1 MSKLIFHRDFT
12 VRVKGEDVII
22 KKGINKIE
30 PESSV
35 KRWLK
40 RGCELYSDKEE
51 ADAKAKAK
59 ADAEEKSKIEAE
71 EKAKAEAEEKE
82 KSDAEAKK
90 KSDEEKAK
98 SDSDSKKKSGK

>member
-51 ADAKAKAK
+51 ADAKAKA
-59 ADAEEKSKIEAE
+59 DAEEKSKIEAE